1 MNWILNNDIVKHLL
15 KTYLPY
21 LIAFLMGVIVAWK
34 GCGDTSGKP
43 ITTIIEK
50 PVPTIEYVERWR
62 YDTLRFVRWN
72 TVYDTVHDTVH
83 DVEYIN
89 IYDSV
94 LVVDT
99 IKIIESWL
107 TEVVKYDTAVTLNG
121 VNVALKWQNYQNLS
135 EQLSIT
141 VKEKVVGAKFALGIH
156 ANVGLLSNFKD
167 SHIPLMG
174 VGLQAT
180 INKGYYGIDYGFN
193 GDHYVGLRFGRNII
207 SR

>member
-1 MNWILNNDIVKHLL
+1 LSDLTKHLL
-15 KTYLPY
+15 KEFTPY
-21 LIAFLMGVIVAWK
+21 LIAFLLGLIVAWK

-43 ITTIIEK
+43 ITTVIEK

-62 YDTLRFVRWN
+62 YDTLRFVHWR
-72 TVYDTVHDTVH
+72 TVHDTVH
-83 DVEYIN
+83 DIEYIN

-174 VGLQAT
+174 IGAQAT
-180 INKGYYGIDYGFN
+180 VSRSYFSVDYGFN
-193 GDHYVGLRFGRNII
+193 GRHYVGFRVGRNIVNL
-207 SR
+207 